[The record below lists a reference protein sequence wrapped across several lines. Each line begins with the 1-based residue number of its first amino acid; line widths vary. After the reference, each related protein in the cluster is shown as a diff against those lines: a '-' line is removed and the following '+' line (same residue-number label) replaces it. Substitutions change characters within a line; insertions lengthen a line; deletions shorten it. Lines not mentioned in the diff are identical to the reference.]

1 MPEHLLQAQLAGYT
15 KRTLDPDEL
24 LAVDRH
30 LASCDMCHERL
41 TRMLPAVT
49 KAAISP
55 SFEPGEGRFHLDYD
69 QHLAPYVD
77 GKADDIDREIVDSH
91 VALCSKCA
99 TDLRDLLAFKNQ
111 PVRGIAGGAR
121 ASSGWTQW
129 LPPLRPN
136 PAWAMAAVVAVFIT
150 ATAVFLWTRSP
161 STQRVAEFE
170 PPLAYDKPTEVPV
183 KPQPSPPS
191 TEQTV
196 QKSSPSNHSLE
207 NGAALPAR
215 DEPLIALNDAGGQ
228 VVMNQSG
235 RLEGLEELPPDL
247 RESVERAL
255 AARQLRASPALTE
268 WTTGA
273 ANLRGT
279 LEQQST
285 FAPLEPTDVV
295 IETDRPTF
303 RWRALE
309 AASHYIVAVYD
320 SKLRQVGSSGPVNG
334 TEWTIPNPL
343 ARGVIYSWQIS
354 ALKGDTTIVSP
365 KPPLPEARFKILDQ
379 PAVDMLA
386 KLKQSVGSSHLAMG
400 VFYWKHGLIEKS
412 EREFQALL
420 KANPKSTAVAKLL
433 ASIRSIRRR

>member
-1 MPEHLLQAQLAGYT
+1 MMSEHLSQAQLAGYT
-15 KRTLDPDEL
+15 TRTLDAHEL

-30 LASCDMCHERL
+30 LASCDACHGR
-41 TRMLPAVT
+41 LPAVT

-55 SFEPGEGRFHLDYD
+55 SFEPGEGRFHLDYE

-99 TDLRDLLAFKNQ
+99 ADLKDLLAFKQ
-111 PVRGIAGGAR
+111 EPVSAIAR
-121 ASSGWTQW
+121 TPSGWLPQW
-129 LPPLRPN
+129 PLLQN
-136 PAWAMAAVVAVFIT
+136 PAWAMAAVAAVFIV

-161 STQRVAEFE
+161 SSQRVAEVE
-170 PPLAYDKPTEVPV
+170 PPVSDKPTQVPEQ
-183 KPQPSPPS
+183 QPSPVPM
-191 TEQTV
+191 
-196 QKSSPSNHSLE
+196 
-207 NGAALPAR
+207 PAHE
-215 DEPLIALNDAGGQ
+215 EPLIALNDAGGQ
-228 VVMNQSG
+228 VVVNQRG
-235 RLEGLEELPPDL
+235 DLEGLEELPADL

-255 AARQLRASPALTE
+255 TARQLRASPALTE

-285 FAPLEPTDVV
+285 FVPLEPTDVV

-303 RWRALE
+303 RWRPLD
-309 AASHYIVAVYD
+309 AASHYIVTVFD
-320 SKLRQVGSSGPVNG
+320 SKLRQVGSSGPVTG

-343 ARGVIYSWQIS
+343 TRGVIYSWQIT

-379 PAVDMLA
+379 AAVDTLA
-386 KLKQSVGSSHLAMG
+386 KLKQSAGRSHLAMG
-400 VFYWKHGLIEKS
+400 VFYWKHGLIDKS

-420 KANPKSTAVAKLL
+420 RANPKSTVVAKLL
-433 ASIRSIRRR
+433 ASIRSISRG

>member
-1 MPEHLLQAQLAGYT
+1 MMSEHLSQAQLAGYT
-15 KRTLDPDEL
+15 RRTLDAHEL

-41 TRMLPAVT
+41 THMLPAAT

-55 SFEPGEGRFHLDYD
+55 SFESGEGRFHLDYD
-69 QHLAPYVD
+69 QHLQPYVD
-77 GKADDIDREIVDSH
+77 GKVDDIDREIVDSH

-99 TDLRDLLAFKNQ
+99 TDLRDLLAFKQQ
-111 PVRGIAGGAR
+111 PVRTIVGADR
-121 ASSGWTQW
+121 TPSRWNQW
-129 LPPLRPN
+129 SLLPN
-136 PAWAMAAVVAVFIT
+136 PAWAIAAVTAVFI
-150 ATAVFLWTRSP
+150 AAIAVFLWTRGP
-161 STQRVAEFE
+161 SAQRVAEVE
-170 PPLAYDKPTEVPV
+170 PPAPDKPAQVPE
-183 KPQPSPPS
+183 KQQPSP
-191 TEQTV
+191 V
-196 QKSSPSNHSLE
+196 
-207 NGAALPAR
+207 PAPAHE
-215 DEPLIALNDAGGQ
+215 EPLIALNDAGGQ
-228 VVMNQSG
+228 VVVNQRG
-235 RLEGLEELPPDL
+235 RLEGLEQLPADL
-247 RESVERAL
+247 RESVERVL
-255 AARQLRASPALTE
+255 AARQLRPSPALTE

-285 FAPLEPTDVV
+285 FAPLDPTDVV

-303 RWRALE
+303 RWRALDG
-309 AASHYIVAVYD
+309 ASHYIVAVFD
-320 SKLRQVGSSGPVNG
+320 SKLRQVGSSGPVTG

-354 ALKGDTTIVSP
+354 ALKGETTIVSP

-379 PAVDMLA
+379 SAVDTLA
-386 KLKQSVGSSHLAMG
+386 KLKASAGSSHLAMG

-433 ASIRSIRRR
+433 ASIRSISRR